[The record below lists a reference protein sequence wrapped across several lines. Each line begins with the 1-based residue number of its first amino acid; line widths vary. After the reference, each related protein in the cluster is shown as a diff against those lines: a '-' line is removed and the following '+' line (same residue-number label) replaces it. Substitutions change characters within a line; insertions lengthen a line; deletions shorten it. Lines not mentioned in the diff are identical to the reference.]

1 MLQNNCLVVS
11 NVEHLNKW
19 DKYMQ
24 IRTRKLQFNFCEQ
37 NNGNSQKPKLPLNF
51 HSISFYEYII

>member
-11 NVEHLNKW
+11 NAEHLNKW

-37 NNGNSQKPKLPLNF
+37 NNGNSQKLELPLNF